1 MNMTRLTFMW
11 LELYLMKLGPLNIP
25 LLSISGPVTAT
36 LLEMNALYCGGHQFQ
51 RIYISFIYL
60 L

>member
-1 MNMTRLTFMW
+1 MW